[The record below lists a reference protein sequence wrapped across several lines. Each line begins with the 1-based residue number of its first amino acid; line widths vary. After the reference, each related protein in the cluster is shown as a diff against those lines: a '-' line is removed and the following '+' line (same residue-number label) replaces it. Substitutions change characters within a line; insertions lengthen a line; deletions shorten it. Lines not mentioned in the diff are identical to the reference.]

1 MKRCSAE
8 EAAALLR
15 PRDTRI
21 LGFGPAQPGVLL
33 EEMGMREDGEDLTVF
48 GGLMLQLY
56 PIFAKSGVH
65 LLLGFFG
72 PAKRALRDAGHDA
85 VPELSVPPLG
95 VPGVSV
101 PHPRDH
107 SRNVG

>member
-15 PRDTRI
+15 PRSTMM

-33 EEMGMREDGEDLTVF
+33 EEMGKRDDGEDLTEL

-65 LLLGFFG
+65 LLSGFFG
-72 PAKRALRDAGHDA
+72 PAKRPTVAT
-85 VPELSVPPLG
+85 VEF
-95 VPGVSV
+95 
-101 PHPRDH
+101 
-107 SRNVG
+107 